1 MTFVGRD
8 TELNYL
14 DRYYHSGGSQ
24 ILVVYGQ
31 KGVGKTALLRNFGR
45 DKNCVYYMARTCSDR
60 EQRFQW
66 AKELGI
72 SEDSNAGHGLYPE
85 YEEIFERALRTDTE
99 EKLVFV
105 VDEFHCLIK
114 GEPSFFS
121 RLNLFVKNSKIPL
134 LVILSSSAAGWVE
147 NSMVGKIGSEAMSIS
162 GFLKVR
168 ELSLQRM
175 QELYP
180 AFSEDDCIQL
190 YAVLGGVPGLW
201 NRTDGSL
208 SAADN
213 IVHRMIDKYSSL
225 HGEMTGCLTE
235 DLRETAVY
243 NTILCTMAAGNNK
256 LNDIYHHTGFSRAK
270 ISVYLK
276 NLMEI
281 DLVEKVGAGTYRI
294 TRPYVRFYF
303 RFIFPF
309 QSILEELTP
318 EQFYRDVVED
328 AFPKFVREAYRKN
341 PKE

>member
-14 DRYYHSGGSQ
+14 DRYYHSEGSQ

-31 KGVGKTALLRNFGR
+31 KGVGKTALLKNFGK
-45 DKNCVYYMARTCSDR
+45 DKNCVYYMARSCSDR
-60 EQRFQW
+60 EQRYQW
-66 AKELGI
+66 VKELVTASDNNI
-72 SEDSNAGHGLYPE
+72 SYAPYPE
-85 YEEIFERALRTDTE
+85 YEEIFEKALKTE
-99 EKLVFV
+99 DDEKLIFV
-105 VDEFHCLIK
+105 VDEFHYLIK
-114 GEPSFFS
+114 GETSFFH
-121 RLNLFVKNSKIPL
+121 RLNLFVKNSRTPL

-147 NSMVGKIGSEAMSIS
+147 NSMVGKIGSEVMSIA

-180 AFSEDDCIQL
+180 SYSEDDCIQL

-213 IVHRMIDKYSSL
+213 IIHRMIDKYSSL
-225 HGEMTGCLTE
+225 HGEMTGCLAE

-309 QSILEELTP
+309 QSILEEFTP
-318 EQFYRDVVED
+318 EQFYREVVED
-328 AFPKFVREAYRKN
+328 AFPRFVREAYRKN
-341 PKE
+341 SKE